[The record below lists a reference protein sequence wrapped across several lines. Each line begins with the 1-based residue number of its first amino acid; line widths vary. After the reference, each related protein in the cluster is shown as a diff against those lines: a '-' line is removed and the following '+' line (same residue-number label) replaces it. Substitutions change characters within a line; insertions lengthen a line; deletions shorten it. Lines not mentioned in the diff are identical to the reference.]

1 MAYQEN
7 SLTTVGHLKK
17 IAGKNK
23 DEADALTLAQAVLSA
38 RMDAQVMASTDG
50 DADYASEVVDGR
62 IDTWGNIQGSLGV
75 NVRSGQNRLQEALN
89 VAQILLQAEIEAVSE
104 ARLENTLNIAEANET
119 RRRELAKEEEDRTS
133 DDNSLQEQI
142 NSLSEA
148 VLGILTI
155 ISENRERQKGG

>member
-75 NVRSGQNRLQEALN
+75 NVRSGQIVCRK
-89 VAQILLQAEIEAVSE
+89 
-104 ARLENTLNIAEANET
+104 R
-119 RRRELAKEEEDRTS
+119 
-133 DDNSLQEQI
+133 
-142 NSLSEA
+142 
-148 VLGILTI
+148 
-155 ISENRERQKGG
+155 